1 MYCKYTHYEVV
12 KEAGK
17 FFANFHLSK
26 KEKSDWDIAWF
37 DGHVTMALIKD
48 MRPNQRTNH
57 MPGIYNLARKNML
70 GRHLMK
76 MRKIL
81 PNDFN
86 FFPTT
91 FMLPH
96 DYKDFVEV
104 AKNEKY
110 SKTYI
115 MKPED

>member
-1 MYCKYTHYEVV
+1 
-12 KEAGK
+12 
-17 FFANFHLSK
+17 
-26 KEKSDWDIAWF
+26 
-37 DGHVTMALIKD
+37 
-48 MRPNQRTNH
+48 
-57 MPGIYNLARKNML
+57 
-70 GRHLMK
+70 MK